1 MQPKRKTKMRIV
13 EVFFIYLIFLVK
25 LNECIYIY
33 IGKKRKKKKEK
44 KERHWGA
51 SGQPNVKCGIF
62 GHVPINEEGP
72 NRTSSHQTSSFF
84 LL

>member
-33 IGKKRKKKKEK
+33 IGKKEK
-44 KERHWGA
+44 KRDIG
-51 SGQPNVKCGIF
+51 GQVGNQMSNVAPIF
-62 GHVPINEEGP
+62 GHVQCLCPLEN
-72 NRTSSHQTSSFF
+72 
-84 LL
+84 